1 LERNKP
7 CPCGSGKKHKRCC
20 GKDNAPTKKKNKWII
35 LGASVIILIFS
46 AFGFK
51 KIMDDNRKNAN
62 PDAVYCPDCGR
73 YH

>member
-1 LERNKP
+1 MGWALYPAGCLASVIVLTQHRN
-7 CPCGSGKKHKRCC
+7 
-20 GKDNAPTKKKNKWII
+20 KNKWII

-51 KIMDDNRKNAN
+51 KIMDDNRKYAN
-62 PDAVYCPDCGR
+62 PDAVYCLDCGR